1 MAGILALRAAA
12 YTTGRQR
19 IGVLP
24 DVLSMTLTV
33 PRTDTPTLTLTYP
46 VQSEAV
52 RGLLLDTQIEV
63 AIEYTNDGE
72 NWIECPDARFISF
85 ESSTNP
91 VGDGTQS
98 RSLQAVHVS
107 NRLNEALVW
116 DAPQEATAADG
127 KRHFLNATPGMILRT
142 VWDAATARGW
152 GKDLTLAC
160 TVTDDASGARWAT
173 KTTIDYEK
181 SITIGQIVDSLTT
194 LGMIET
200 TWVGRTLYVYNTDTT
215 LARDR
220 TNLVWRLWRDTT
232 GAPER
237 TSWADICTDVLVK
250 GENGRVWHIH
260 NDAAPPDVRRIEK
273 VVEAGGVE
281 KEATAALVAQAT
293 LRKGSTPAHSVQR
306 EWAADATT
314 LLPWR
319 DYRPGDWITVETAS
333 GMEKM
338 RVAAVSVTYDANGVS
353 GHTTFGT
360 LLDDYLTRLA
370 RKTKGIAGYA
380 TAGGSGVK
388 PAPEQDL
395 RKPRPPVGIVGNAT
409 VVPAPGGWHY
419 GIATLTWQA
428 VTTDTKDTA
437 IDVAGYEVRATTLDG
452 APRGPLTTTASNS
465 VNVTDLDLGATYR
478 FTVRARSRAGV
489 VSDWSPDHVDIEIP
503 TDTTP
508 PPVPTAPV
516 LAQVQGVLQVTWDGH
531 AADGSGMPNDLDHL
545 EAAVTTQGTEPTT
558 PTVRIDPGS
567 RTTVV
572 AGLPVTT
579 HQVRLRAVDRTGNT
593 SSWSAPSTITLEQ
606 TVDKDAISK
615 QVDDRIRNSAELDK
629 KVTAETLKTLGGL
642 GTAAD
647 GVLTDPYPPDT
658 GTPGSTLWV
667 APDGRI
673 YRLTKRGA

>member
-12 YTTGRQR
+12 YTTGWRR

-33 PRTDTPTLTLTYP
+33 PRADTPTLTLTYP

-63 AIEYTNDGE
+63 AVEYTNDGE
-72 NWIECPDARFISF
+72 NWIEVPDARFISF

-116 DAPQEATAADG
+116 DAPKEATVADG

-200 TWVGRTLYVYNTDTT
+200 TWVGRTLYVYNADTT

-260 NDAAPPDVRRIEK
+260 NDAVPPNVRRIEK

-293 LRKGSTPAHSVQR
+293 LRKGSVPAHSVQR

-319 DYRPGDWITVETAS
+319 DYRPGDWITVETGL

-409 VVPAPGGWHY
+409 IVPAPNGWHY

-428 VTTDTKDTA
+428 VTTDTRDTA
-437 IDVAGYEVRATTLDG
+437 IDVAGYEVRATTVDG
-452 APRGPLTTTASNS
+452 APRGPLTYTASNS

-478 FTVRARSRAGV
+478 FTVRARSQAGV

-516 LAQVQGVLQVTWDGH
+516 LAQVQGVLQITWDGH

-545 EAAVTTQGTEPTT
+545 EAAVTTQGAEPTT

-579 HQVRLRAVDRTGNT
+579 HQVRLRAVDRTGNA
-593 SSWSAPSTITLEQ
+593 SSWSAPTTITLEQ
-606 TVDKDAISK
+606 TVDEDAISK
-615 QVDDRIRNSAELDK
+615 QVDDRIHNSAELDR